1 MPATCRDEHPPH
13 GLHDC
18 PAAASLLLEGA
29 DLLSPLLRALWRR
42 ATAAV
47 SWLLVALVG
56 RAVALVRRGVQL
68 GGSQA
73 AAGAGDAVGK
83 QRERQRQQRTRG
95 GGEGTGG
102 AAAWA

>member
-1 MPATCRDEHPPH
+1 MSTPPH

-73 AAGAGDAVGK
+73 AAGAGDAGGK
-83 QRERQRQQRTRG
+83 QHEQQRQQQQRTRG

>member
-1 MPATCRDEHPPH
+1 MAA
-13 GLHDC
+13 L

-56 RAVALVRRGVQL
+56 RAVALVRRGMQL
-68 GGSQA
+68 GSSQA
-73 AAGAGDAVGK
+73 AAGAGGAGGEK
-83 QRERQRQQRTRG
+83 RPRQEQPQPRTG
-95 GGEGTGG
+95 GGGSD
-102 AAAWA
+102 AAWA

>member
-1 MPATCRDEHPPH
+1 M
-13 GLHDC
+13 
-18 PAAASLLLEGA
+18 EGA

-68 GGSQA
+68 GSSQA
-73 AAGAGDAVGK
+73 AAGAGAAGEK
-83 QRERQRQQRTRG
+83 QPWQQQGQTRQP
-95 GGEGTGG
+95 GTGG
-102 AAAWA
+102 GGKQAPRGAVWS